1 MREFLRHCLMGTNH
15 VTGERETR
23 LDYIAFHAKGGVD
36 RRDDAVFMNLGNQL
50 VLHRRGF
57 AIVAEF
63 PQYRDTPIIIG
74 EADPDGC
81 AACPSSRFPNHD
93 YRNYPAYGVYEV
105 AMMHYTMALAERE
118 GVNLK
123 GLVTWAW
130 TFPDQPIFS
139 GFRSLATHGI
149 HKPVLNAFKML
160 GQLTGDRLPVTSDA
174 ALGLD
179 RLMSRESRGETDINA
194 MATRDGDIVR
204 VLVWNY
210 DDWLRPA
217 EPADVIVAVKLDGQ
231 FGGRARLT
239 HHRVDNSHSNAYA
252 AWVAMGR
259 PGELSEEQR
268 QVLEQAMQLQEYEPA
283 RELDV
288 GNGGVEVRFE
298 LPRHGLSLLTI
309 EPAG

>member
-123 GLVTWAW
+123 DGSS
-130 TFPDQPIFS
+130 Q
-139 GFRSLATHGI
+139 
-149 HKPVLNAFKML
+149 
-160 GQLTGDRLPVTSDA
+160 
-174 ALGLD
+174 
-179 RLMSRESRGETDINA
+179 ES
-194 MATRDGDIVR
+194 VQ
-204 VLVWNY
+204 
-210 DDWLRPA
+210 
-217 EPADVIVAVKLDGQ
+217 VK
-231 FGGRARLT
+231 
-239 HHRVDNSHSNAYA
+239 S
-252 AWVAMGR
+252 
-259 PGELSEEQR
+259 
-268 QVLEQAMQLQEYEPA
+268 
-283 RELDV
+283 
-288 GNGGVEVRFE
+288 
-298 LPRHGLSLLTI
+298 
-309 EPAG
+309 